1 MTGEEKIHQV
11 NQGSTAQAQGKR
23 APHNPKQSV
32 KQEGKQISGTKI
44 IYLAIALAI
53 VGFVLLYAS
62 GILDGGSSPA
72 SAQQQGSQSQ
82 AGNQLANVEA
92 LNAQEELVKNN
103 PSNFES
109 LLSLA
114 HMYNDAGF
122 YQKAIEKYK
131 VYLASR
137 PNEPDVIVDMGV
149 CYFNL
154 EQHQEAIKNFKKG
167 IELNPKHQIA
177 HLNLGVVYNFGLN
190 NKAEAVKWWK
200 KAVELGPA
208 TEIGKRAQDFLNQ
221 NK

>member
-1 MTGEEKIHQV
+1 MVIG
-11 NQGSTAQAQGKR
+11 
-23 APHNPKQSV
+23 
-32 KQEGKQISGTKI
+32 
-44 IYLAIALAI
+44 LAL
-53 VGFVLLYAS
+53 VGFILLYAS
-62 GILDGGSSPA
+62 GILDGGSAADNKAGNQP
-72 SAQQQGSQSQ
+72 QT
-82 AGNQLANVEA
+82 GNQLASVEA

-103 PSNFES
+103 PGNLEN
-109 LLSLA
+109 LLNLA
-114 HMYNDAGF
+114 HMYFDAGF
-122 YQKAIEKYK
+122 SQKAIEKYK
-131 VYLASR
+131 IYLASR

-154 EQHQEAIKNFKKG
+154 EQHEEAIKNFKKG